1 MVGGYTYDQNHFN
14 EKLSN
19 MFSEIL
25 SGKSPRDLPHYLPT
39 DGTPLHQL
47 SGIGPQRFVSRR
59 VARSHP
65 FSEQTSFWDKYKY
78 FLPGTTVCIA
88 LLVWFFLYRIR
99 TLTRLR
105 QIQLK
110 EIEAMANYK
119 NLIDNM
125 PLLYMQEKLIVN
137 EQGVADDL
145 IYLNVNPHFEKH
157 FFRKRDVVGKRA
169 SELFPE
175 SMPEFLHFMK
185 IALKE
190 NRAITFP
197 YYFKKIDSFYDIV
210 LKGAHQENVI
220 DIFCV
225 DSTELASCTA
235 EVERH
240 KP

>member
-1 MVGGYTYDQNHFN
+1 MVRKG
-14 EKLSN
+14 LSPD
-19 MFSEIL
+19 EW
-25 SGKSPRDLPHYLPT
+25 PAHT
-39 DGTPLHQL
+39 
-47 SGIGPQRFVSRR
+47 RFLNK
-59 VARSHP
+59 P
-65 FSEQTSFWDKYKY
+65 ITFWDKYKY
-78 FLPGTTVCIA
+78 FLPGTAVCIA

-99 TLTRLR
+99 TLTHLR

-157 FFRKRDVVGKRA
+157 FFRREDVVGKRA

-175 SMPEFLHFMK
+175 SLPEFLHF
-185 IALKE
+185 IQISLKE

-197 YYFKKIDSFYDIV
+197 YYFKKIDRFYDIV
-210 LKGAHQENVI
+210 LKGAHQELSLI
-220 DIFCV
+220 HI
-225 DSTELASCTA
+225 
-235 EVERH
+235 
-240 KP
+240 

>member
-1 MVGGYTYDQNHFN
+1 
-14 EKLSN
+14 

-39 DGTPLHQL
+39 DGTPLINYQVLIRKGL
-47 SGIGPQRFVSRR
+47 SPDEWPAHTHFLNKPI
-59 VARSHP
+59 
-65 FSEQTSFWDKYKY
+65 TFWDKYKY
-78 FLPGTTVCIA
+78 FLPGTAVCIA

-157 FFRKRDVVGKRA
+157 F
-169 SELFPE
+169 S
-175 SMPEFLHFMK
+175 
-185 IALKE
+185 
-190 NRAITFP
+190 
-197 YYFKKIDSFYDIV
+197 
-210 LKGAHQENVI
+210 
-220 DIFCV
+220 
-225 DSTELASCTA
+225 
-235 EVERH
+235 VERMSSVSGPVNCFLNLYLNFYTSS
-240 KP
+240 KSP